1 MLINYVIPQVVQT
14 VAEELYR
21 LMSCVQKFSVPGR
34 QQARVD
40 ISVIQEFFSKYS
52 TSKAE

>member
-1 MLINYVIPQVVQT
+1 MLINCVIPQVVQT

-21 LMSCVQKFSVPGR
+21 LMSCVQKFSLSGK

-40 ISVIQEFFSKYS
+40 ISVIQEFFAKYS
-52 TSKAE
+52 TIKAE